1 MAIRFGNAVDLQG
14 NEIQNVAIQAVA
26 GLPTAAPGN
35 ARRVVYN
42 TADDRVY
49 VSTGSAWVL
58 VATDSDA
65 LGGQNSAFHLARGN
79 HTGTQTAATIS
90 DLASTVKAYRL
101 DEFADPTADISMN
114 GHKITGIS
122 AAVADTDVPTYRQV
136 LDLVQGLDFK
146 ASVRVA
152 TTANITLSGTQ
163 TIDGVALSAG
173 ERVLV
178 KSQTTATQNGIYVVA
193 AGAWSRAEDANSSND
208 VTPGMVV
215 PVEEGTSNADTI
227 WWLTTNGPITLDS
240 TNLVFSIFGQGTN
253 YTAGAGLT
261 LTGST
266 FDVGAGTG
274 IAVNA
279 NDVAVDT
286 AVVARH
292 VSFNCT
298 NASASQN
305 FTHNLGTQDV
315 DVVVREVSTGDEVH
329 FHNTTGGSTT
339 QVTVDF
345 GTTPTTAQYRVTV
358 IG

>member
-1 MAIRFGNAVDLQG
+1 MAIPFGNAIDLRG
-14 NEIQNVAIQAVA
+14 NELLNVAIQSVA

-35 ARRVVYN
+35 ARHIVYN

-49 VSTGSAWVL
+49 VSTGSSWVL
-58 VATDSDA
+58 VATNSDA
-65 LGGQNSAFHLARGN
+65 LGGQNSAYHLARGN
-79 HTGTQTAATIS
+79 HTGTQTASTIS

-101 DEFADPTADISMN
+101 DEFADPTANIDLN
-114 GHKITGIS
+114 GHKITGAS
-122 AAVADTDVPTYRQV
+122 AAVADTDYPTLRQV

-146 ASVRVA
+146 ASVRAA
-152 TTANITLSGTQ
+152 TTANVTLSGTQ
-163 TIDGVALSAG
+163 TIDGVSIGAG

-178 KSQTTATQNGIYVVA
+178 KNQSTATQNGIYTAA
-193 AGAWSRAEDANSSND
+193 AGAWTRATDADSSGD

-215 PVEEGTSNADTI
+215 PVEEGTTNGDTI

-240 TNLVFSIFGQGTN
+240 TNLVFTIFGQGVS

-274 IAVNA
+274 ITVNA
-279 NDVAVDT
+279 NDVAIDT
-286 AVVARH
+286 SVVARKA
-292 VSFNCT
+292 SFACT
-298 NASASQN
+298 NASATQN
-305 FTHNLGTQDV
+305 FTHNFGTEDI
-315 DVVVREVSTGDEVH
+315 VVAIREVSTGQRVYFDDDT
-329 FHNTTGGSTT
+329 NGSTT

-345 GTTPTTAQYRVTV
+345 GTTPTTGQYRVTV

>member
-1 MAIRFGNAVDLQG
+1 MAIPFGNSIDLRG
-14 NEIQNVAIQAVA
+14 NEIQNVAIQSVN
-26 GLPTAAPGN
+26 GLPTPTSGN
-35 ARRVVYN
+35 ARRVLYN
-42 TADDRVY
+42 TQDDRVY

-58 VATDSDA
+58 VATNSDA

-101 DEFADPTADISMN
+101 DEFAVPTADLSLN
-114 GHKITGIS
+114 GHKLTGG
-122 AAVADTDVPTYRQV
+122 AAATADTDFPTYRQV

-146 ASVRVA
+146 ASVRAA

-163 TIDGVALSAG
+163 TIDGVSVAAG

-178 KSQTTATQNGIYVVA
+178 KNQSSGSQNGIYVA
-193 AGAWSRAEDANSSND
+193 ASGAWTRATDADSSND
-208 VTPGMVV
+208 VTPGMIV
-215 PVEEGTSNADTI
+215 PVEEGTTNADTI
-227 WWLTTNGPITLDS
+227 WWLTTNGPITLNTTS
-240 TNLVFSIFGQGTN
+240 LTFSIFGQGTS
-253 YTAGAGLT
+253 YIAGAGLT

-274 IAVNA
+274 ISVAA
-279 NDVAVDT
+279 DSVAVDT

-298 NASASQN
+298 NAAASQN
-305 FTHNLGTQDV
+305 FTHSLGTQDV
-315 DVVVREVSTGDEVH
+315 AVTVREVSTGDEVH
-329 FHNTTGGSTT
+329 FFNTTGGSTS